1 MNEDELCRKKL
12 IDLSKQAD
20 RRGIVLFSTFLN
32 LNEQNIYHQSGRFF
46 ATRTECFGGI
56 PHAERQM
63 IAFIPDA
70 LSYEWDYP
78 IAALKISPAH
88 PKFAEPFGHRDIL
101 GALMTLGVDRG
112 KVGDIVI
119 DDGNAFFLCEEG
131 MADFFVENLEKIR
144 HTAVKLK
151 RIPPSGL
158 SVRQEFTEQEGTVAS
173 TRLDSVLACVYRLSR
188 SQAAEL
194 FRAEKVFVDGR
205 MVLNPSHSCDDG
217 SIISVRGYGRFLYQQ
232 TPGETKKGR
241 LKIRYLL
248 YQ

>member
-1 MNEDELCRKKL
+1 MNEEELCRKKL

-20 RRGIVLFSTFLN
+20 RKGIVLFSAFLN
-32 LNEQNIYHQSGRFF
+32 LNEQNIYHQSGRLFV
-46 ATRTECFGGI
+46 TKTECFGGV

-78 IAALKISPAH
+78 IAALKISPSH

-131 MADFFVENLEKIR
+131 IADFFAENLDKIR
-144 HTAVKLK
+144 HTAVNLK
-151 RIPPSGL
+151 RIPLSGL
-158 SVRQEFTEQEGTVAS
+158 SVRQEFTEQERTVAS
-173 TRLDSVLACVYRLSR
+173 TRLDSVLACVYGLSR

-205 MVLNPSHSCDDG
+205 LVLNPSRCCDDG
-217 SIISVRGYGRFLYQQ
+217 SIVSVRGHGRFLYQQ
-232 TPGETKKGR
+232 TLGQTKKGR